1 MRWER
6 LFEDLELQLQ
16 AAADDQLDAEVA
28 ARTRRELATTS
39 VEGRLRASEGH
50 DVELLV
56 TGAGT
61 ILGRVRRVGTGW
73 LLVDVAGGPPAVVS
87 VRHLVGARNLPP
99 ASRSLTPAVADPER
113 GLGPV
118 VRVLCRDRTATG
130 VVLAVGASLS
140 GTIDR
145 VGIDYLDLA
154 EHPLDEPRRSS
165 AVTGIR
171 TIPLS
176 AVAVLRPRLD

>member
-1 MRWER
+1 
-6 LFEDLELQLQ
+6 
-16 AAADDQLDAEVA
+16 
-28 ARTRRELATTS
+28 
-39 VEGRLRASEGH
+39 
-50 DVELLV
+50 
-56 TGAGT
+56 
-61 ILGRVRRVGTGW
+61 
-73 LLVDVAGGPPAVVS
+73 
-87 VRHLVGARNLPP
+87 
-99 ASRSLTPAVADPER
+99 
-113 GLGPV
+113 V